1 MPIFFLFQFTVDQAT
16 LNQTV
21 DRLSLK
27 EYNQKTQEAMVC
39 SIDNKDACVSCSG

>member
-1 MPIFFLFQFTVDQAT
+1 VDQAT

-27 EYNQKTQEAMVC
+27 EYNQKTQEENEAAMVC